1 MGLFS
6 VDVELA
12 GPAGRETVAMLVDT
26 GATYSAVSG
35 DLAGRLGLTPTTED
49 LFEFADGRT
58 MRLPIA
64 EARIRI
70 DGRESPTLVIITEGR
85 PLLGAYALEGLRL
98 GVDPQRKRLVP
109 VTGFLGELTTIP
121 QPLQHATAIATLDRA
136 LPADRHPVL
145 VYLARLGSPN
155 ARRAMRGALEK
166 VAALW
171 SDGRYTADTLPW
183 AQLRYP
189 HTQAIRTKL
198 AECCAPATANL
209 AICALR
215 QVLRECWRLGEMDA
229 ETYQRAADLHPV
241 RGERLPAGRA
251 LSRGELAAIYASC
264 KADRTAAGTRDAA
277 LLSVL
282 YGAGLRRSE
291 AVALDLEN
299 YDADTGALRVLHA
312 KGRKQRQVYVPH
324 GGGMAAV
331 AAWLVH
337 RGADPGPLFFPVSQR
352 GGIEQRRMTAQ
363 VCRWVL
369 RKRARQAGITD
380 LPSPHDLRRSH
391 IGDLLDAGAD
401 AFVVQKMVG
410 HSSPVTTGR
419 YDRRPD
425 AAKRKA
431 ASLLHIP
438 Y

>member
-1 MGLFS
+1 MAPL
-6 VDVELA
+6 
-12 GPAGRETVAMLVDT
+12 PAL
-26 GATYSAVSG
+26 
-35 DLAGRLGLTPTTED
+35 PT
-49 LFEFADGRT
+49 
-58 MRLPIA
+58 
-64 EARIRI
+64 
-70 DGRESPTLVIITEGR
+70 SS
-85 PLLGAYALEGLRL
+85 PLL
-98 GVDPQRKRLVP
+98 
-109 VTGFLGELTTIP
+109 
-121 QPLQHATAIATLDRA
+121 HHLDARRA
-136 LPADRHPVL
+136 ADRHPVL

-155 ARRAMRGALEK
+155 ARRAMRGSLEK
-166 VAALW
+166 IAALW
-171 SDGRYTADTLPW
+171 SSDRYTAETLPW

-189 HTQAIRTKL
+189 HTQAIRTTL
-198 AECCAPATANL
+198 AERCAPATANL

-215 QVLRECWRLGEMDA
+215 QVLKECWRLGEMDA
-229 ETYQRAADLHPV
+229 ETYQRAADLRAV

-251 LSRGELAAIYASC
+251 LSRGELQAIFSSC
-264 KADRTAAGTRDAA
+264 KTDRTAAGARDAA

-291 AVALDLEN
+291 AVALDLED

-312 KGRKQRQVYVPH
+312 KGRKQRVVYVPA
-324 GGGMAAV
+324 GGGMAAM
-331 AAWLVH
+331 AAWLSH
-337 RGADPGPLFFPVSQR
+337 RGAGPGPVFFPVSQT
-352 GGIEQRRMTAQ
+352 GHVMPHRMTAQ

-391 IGDLLDAGAD
+391 IGDLLDQGAD

-410 HSSPVTTGR
+410 HSSPTTTGR

>member
-6 VDVELA
+6 VDVELV
-12 GPAGRETVAMLVDT
+12 GPAGREIVTMLVDT
-26 GATYSAVSG
+26 GASYSAVPQA
-35 DLAGRLGLTPTTED
+35 LAGRLGLTPSTED
-49 LFEFADGRT
+49 VFEFADGRT

-70 DGRESPTLVIITEGR
+70 DGRESPTLVVVTEGR

-109 VTGFLGELTTIP
+109 VTGFLGELATV
-121 QPLQHATAIATLDRA
+121 PLSRSSAIATLEAA

-166 VAALW
+166 IAALW

-198 AECCAPATANL
+198 AESCAPATANL
-209 AICALR
+209 AICALC
-215 QVLRECWRLGEMDA
+215 QVLKECWRLGDIDA
-229 ETYQRAADLHPV
+229 ETYARAADLRAV
-241 RGERLPAGRA
+241 RSERLPAGRA
-251 LSRGELAAIYASC
+251 LSRGELQAIFTCC

-277 LLSVL
+277 LLAVL

-291 AVALDLEN
+291 AMALDLED
-299 YDADTGALRVLHA
+299 YDAETGALRVLHA

-324 GGGMAAV
+324 GGGMAAM
-331 AAWLVH
+331 AAWLAH
-337 RGADPGPLFFPVSQR
+337 RGADPGPLFYPVTQT
-352 GGIEQRRMTAQ
+352 GQVTAHRMTAQ

-410 HSSPVTTGR
+410 HSSPTTTGR